1 MSSSVDNKVIAGHK
15 EMIESHLV
23 HLDKNELDDIIARA
37 QALSSLK
44 GNVVEEFD
52 DPDEE
57 LFYNALSNRFPGKKY
72 TFKAFKK
79 RHIYRTFHKNFPEV
93 LDFLNRYLPNLTF
106 DEKLVINTV
115 MVDALYDYMKKL
127 KFDLTMKSNVHQMAK
142 IAFVMDRAFPGYA
155 ECGLIPILLGLHSK

>member
-1 MSSSVDNKVIAGHK
+1 MKKLNKEIIMDHK

-23 HLDKNELDDIIARA
+23 HLDQNELDDIIARA

-44 GNVVEEFD
+44 GNVVEELD

-79 RHIYRTFHKNFPEV
+79 RHIYRTFHKNFPEIMDY
-93 LDFLNRYLPNLTF
+93 LHKYLPTLTF
-106 DEKLVINTV
+106 DEKLIINNIMT
-115 MVDALYDYMKKL
+115 DALYEYMKKL
-127 KFDLTMKSNVHQMAK
+127 NFDLTMKSNVHQMAK
-142 IAFVMDRAFPGYA
+142 IAFVMDRAFPDYA
-155 ECGLIPILLGLHSK
+155 DCGLLPVLLGLHSK